1 MIAAIVRCYKLNWML
16 DKVLRNLSDL
26 DLIWLAVCNFTQD
39 ETEDLTVNLLK
50 ALKQE
55 NVACIFYKQM
65 EQKDLFNKCVKK
77 LKDLGATH
85 IFINDA
91 DEILLPNDRKRI
103 MAKMDEHILDSMH
116 CTVIDYADME
126 CKEHYEIRT
135 HKPVVCIKPTA
146 IFDGN
151 RSVGSGGLMEEIEL
165 HHFGHALDKHDWEWK
180 MNNLWYEKKS
190 IKKVIESNKVRAN
203 PPQELLNRMGA

>member
-1 MIAAIVRCYKLNWML
+1 MIAAIVRCYTLSWIL
-16 DKVLRNLSDL
+16 DKVLKNLSDL
-26 DLIWLAVCNFTQD
+26 DLVLLAICNYTAD
-39 ETEDLTVNLLK
+39 NSNEAVTKVAKLLK
-50 ALKQE
+50 QD
-55 NVACIFYKQM
+55 NVACIFYEAM

-126 CKEHYEIRT
+126 CKEHYEIRE

-146 IFDGN
+146 VFDGN

-165 HHFGHALDKHDWEWK
+165 HHFGHALDKEDWNWK
-180 MNNLWYEKKS
+180 MNNLWYGPES
-190 IKKVIESNKVRAN
+190 IKKVIESKKVRAN